1 MNEVVRISA
10 VRQGQ
15 KERLYSIARR
25 ELGVEGG
32 QYMLGDAYNR
42 AIRENPDVT
51 DEAELFAIAKGLAL
65 SALSESMRYIN
76 NEVVCATSISSD

>member
-1 MNEVVRISA
+1 MNKVVQISA
-10 VRQGQ
+10 ERPGE
-15 KERLYSIARR
+15 KERRHLLARR

-42 AIRENPDVT
+42 AIRDNPDVT
-51 DEAELFAIAKGLAL
+51 DEAELFEIAKGLAL

-76 NEVVCATSISSD
+76 HEVVLIAEIKKD